1 VGVTVNRKNGA
12 ALCTPSIVIHGG
24 LANMKSI
31 AKPSLL
37 ALTAAVL
44 LAPQF
49 SHTALAADPH
59 DHFGRPADRVSDG
72 HGHFLDSRYNHGHY
86 YPAVGASVRVLP
98 EGYRPYFYGG
108 HPFYFSA
115 GVWYGPGPGGFVVV
129 RPPVGLVVTVL
140 PPYYSTVWIGGLPYY
155 YANDVYY
162 TWDAGQ
168 NAYVV
173 AAPPAN
179 ADQPSAAPVM
189 ANEDLIIYPKNGQS
203 TEQQAADRYECH
215 SWAKQQTG
223 FDPTQPGGGV
233 PAPNSAGARSAYDRA
248 MSACL
253 SGRGYEVK

>member
-1 VGVTVNRKNGA
+1 
-12 ALCTPSIVIHGG
+12 
-24 LANMKSI
+24 MKSV
-31 AKPSLL
+31 ATSTLL
-37 ALTAAVL
+37 ALTAALL
-44 LAPQF
+44 LAPHLSQ
-49 SHTALAADPH
+49 TALAAEPH
-59 DHFGRPADRVSDG
+59 DHFGRPGDRVRDG
-72 HGHFLDSRYNHGHY
+72 RGSFLDSRYNHGHY
-86 YPAVGASVRVLP
+86 YPAIGASVRVLP
-98 EGYRPYFYGG
+98 DGYRPYFYGG
-108 HPFYFSA
+108 HPFYFSV
-115 GVWYGPGPGGFVVV
+115 GVWYGPGPAGFVVV

-179 ADQPSAAPVM
+179 ADQPSAAPEM
-189 ANEDLIIYPKNGQS
+189 AHEDLIIYPKNGQN